1 MGKRRA
7 FYLGAFNM
15 IQWWQQ
21 ILPIWNA
28 KHQQNPL
35 LERGTSEQ

>member
-1 MGKRRA
+1 
-7 FYLGAFNM
+7 M

>member
-1 MGKRRA
+1 
-7 FYLGAFNM
+7 M

-28 KHQQNPL
+28 KHRQNPL
-35 LERGTSEQ
+35 LGRGTSEQ